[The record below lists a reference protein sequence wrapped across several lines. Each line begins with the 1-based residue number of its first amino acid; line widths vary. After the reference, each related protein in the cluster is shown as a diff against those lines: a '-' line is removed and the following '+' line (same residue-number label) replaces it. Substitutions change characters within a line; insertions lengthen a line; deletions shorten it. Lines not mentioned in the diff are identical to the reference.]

1 MIFVQFTFLE
11 GHHNVGAQ
19 IITVWTRFSSGNKTC
34 CKNFKYLRPFQ
45 ISFLLFVIPVNLLL
59 GNFRNLFRKNVS
71 YCIIIVQNIFL
82 CNKTFDI
89 KITAREKHLK
99 SYVLRILSIFSYIKK
114 MQPRIKP

>member
-1 MIFVQFTFLE
+1 MIFVKLQS
-11 GHHNVGAQ
+11 Q
-19 IITVWTRFSSGNKTC
+19 IITVWTRFSSGNKNC

-89 KITAREKHLK
+89 KITARGKHLK

-114 MQPRIKP
+114 NAAADQTLKETSLTS